1 MPEVHGVRWALAERP
16 DGHSWE
22 VVGDGGVGADRVYG
36 VITLRQDGYS
46 VQDEAARIYG
56 PFPTLDEAAYPL
68 AVRESGRD
76 PRGLLLGDPR
86 PAAVVPPPVP
96 TGTPVEQPAERP
108 ALPAPPVPAG
118 RMRVIAALRARRW
131 SPPPANLVV
140 WTVVGLVLVLAPR
153 VAAAR
158 RRPSSVVER
167 VARKVR

>member
-1 MPEVHGVRWALAERP
+1 MPVVHGVRWALAERP

-22 VVGDGGVGADRVYG
+22 VVGDGGVGAERVYG

-76 PRGLLLGDPR
+76 PGGLLLGEPR
-86 PAAVVPPPVP
+86 PAPVVPPPVP
-96 TGTPVEQPAERP
+96 GGSAVEQPAGTP
-108 ALPAPPVPAG
+108 ALPAPPVSGSAG
-118 RMRVIAALRARRW
+118 VVARLRGRRW

-153 VAAAR
+153 MAAAR
-158 RRPSSVVER
+158 RRRASLVER

>member
-76 PRGLLLGDPR
+76 PGGLLLGDAR

-96 TGTPVEQPAERP
+96 TGTAVEQPGAAP
-108 ALPAPPVPAG
+108 ALPAPPVPHG
-118 RMRVIAALRARRW
+118 RTGASASGRRW

-158 RRPSSVVER
+158 RRRASLVER